1 MGISTNLAVAVSS
14 SRWVLLKGVKQSKT
28 LAFQEFAISSDS
40 AGTLV
45 LILSPTASLSSPP
58 STFHA
63 AAVVTFPE
71 RKPHHVTA

>member
-1 MGISTNLAVAVSS
+1 MGISTNPAVAVSS

-40 AGTLV
+40 TGTLV
-45 LILSPTASLSSPP
+45 LILSPTATLSSPP
-58 STFHA
+58 STLHA
-63 AAVVTFPE
+63 AAVVTFLK